1 MRNLKCVLMA
11 LVVLPTLLFAACAR
25 GHATSPDTQ
34 VRQAVQAFYTAFS
47 SPDGFERAAEFSTDD
62 WNHINPFGGR
72 TNGRAEVLKEV
83 LEVHRTFLKGVT
95 DTVIQMDVRMASPD
109 VAVATVTS
117 DMSAFTGPDGVRR
130 EDNHQIR
137 TFVVVKRGD
146 RWLIMQ
152 DHNTFV
158 TAPPASPRS

>member
-1 MRNLKCVLMA
+1 MVNSKHVLIA
-11 LVVLPTLLFAACAR
+11 LVALTAPPCAAFVAAQQP
-25 GHATSPDTQ
+25 GPETQ
-34 VRQAVQAFYTAFS
+34 VRQAVQAFYTAFN

-62 WNHINPFGGR
+62 WNHINPLGGR
-72 TNGRAEVLKEV
+72 TNGRTAVVKEL

-95 DTVIQMDVRMASPD
+95 DTVTQIDVRMASSD

-130 EDNHQIR
+130 ADNHQIR
-137 TFVVVKRGD
+137 TFVVVRRGA

-158 TAPPASPRS
+158 TAQPGTAR

>member
-1 MRNLKCVLMA
+1 MMLNVKYVLIA
-11 LVVLPTLLFAACAR
+11 LVVLTVLPFAASFSAQPR
-25 GHATSPDTQ
+25 GPETQ
-34 VRQAVQAFYTAFS
+34 VRQAVHAFYTAFN
-47 SPDGFERAAEFSTDD
+47 SPDGFERAAEFSTED

-72 TNGRAEVLKEV
+72 TNGRVAVLKEV

-95 DTVIQMDVRMASPD
+95 DTVTQMDVRMASPD

-117 DMSAFTGPDGVRR
+117 DLSPFTGPDGARHA
-130 EDNHQIR
+130 DNHQIR
-137 TFVVVKRGD
+137 TFVVVKRGA

-158 TAPPASPRS
+158 TALPDTAR

>member
-1 MRNLKCVLMA
+1 MLNLNYVLVA
-11 LVVLPTLLFAACAR
+11 LIVLTAPPFAASVSAQP
-25 GHATSPDTQ
+25 PDPETQ
-34 VRQAVQAFYTAFS
+34 VRQAVRAFYTAFN
-47 SPDGFERAAEFSTDD
+47 SPDGFERAAEFSAED

-72 TNGRAEVLKEV
+72 TNGRTAVMKEV
-83 LEVHRTFLKGVT
+83 LEAHRTFLKGVT
-95 DTVIQMDVRMASPD
+95 DTVKRMDVRMASPE

-130 EDNHQIR
+130 TKTQQIR
-137 TFVVVKRGD
+137 TFVVVKRGA

-158 TAPPASPRS
+158 ATQPGTAR